1 MKNLND
7 SFDLDNFEQY
17 EEYSRKI
24 EKVLQKSKPKK
35 RMNPYI

>member
-24 EKVLQKSKPKK
+24 ERYFRKVNLRKK
-35 RMNPYI
+35 MNLYI